1 METIKLNFELRNS
14 FDEVG
19 GIFIILNEMTLTKNA
34 KSITVNCFEYSEKNG
49 LSGHYLSI
57 DVHRCRT
64 TFSSLELKRDLNDS
78 TKHFKSQLLELR
90 KIKETKKN
98 YLPFFKVD
106 SSCKFVDIFFL
117 EDYSSFE
124 NFYNENTSIFS
135 KSKNFIADSDKKE
148 YLNFEEYLAL
158 DFKTRKPFNELDDIF
173 EISNIMLSKKAC
185 LYLAVQTPCSG
196 CQKARKSNETN
207 CNRCESYAYLTFHFY
222 YEHIKRSSLNITISL
237 KGKFDI
243 NSFFKLQN
251 SLTKFA
257 LACSNLNDKQII
269 LSCKKDNSSKIQE
282 ITATL
287 RTNMNSEEKKYMDK
301 LLKSISPE

>member
-14 FDEVG
+14 FDEVS
-19 GIFIILNEMTLTKNA
+19 GIFTVLNEMTLTGNA
-34 KSITVNCFEYSEKNG
+34 KSIAINCYEYSEKTG
-49 LSGHYLSI
+49 SSGHYLSI
-57 DVHRCRT
+57 DIHRCRT
-64 TFSSLELKRDLNDS
+64 LFSSLELKRDLNDS
-78 TKHFKSQLLELR
+78 TEHFKSQLLELR
-90 KIKETKKN
+90 KIKQTKKN

-106 SSCKFVDIFFL
+106 SSCKFVDIFFF
-117 EDYSSFE
+117 EDLTSYE
-124 NFYNENTSIFS
+124 NFYNENTSFISTF
-135 KSKNFIADSDKKE
+135 KNSFTSNGKKDT
-148 YLNFEEYLAL
+148 LNFEEYLAL
-158 DFKTRKPFNELDDIF
+158 DFKTRKPFNELEDIF
-173 EISNIMLSKKAC
+173 EIANIMLSKKAC

-196 CQKARKSNETN
+196 CQKAKKSNETN
-207 CNRCESYAYLTFHFY
+207 CNRCESYAYLTLHFY

-257 LACSNLNDKQII
+257 LACSNLNEKQII
-269 LSCKKDNSSKIQE
+269 LSCKKDNNSKIQN

-287 RTNMNSEEKKYMDK
+287 KTNMNSEEKKYMDK